1 MKSLIINR
9 LKYKIYTDDNRQYGA
24 DVPFKP
30 GLNIVWGPNSV
41 GKSSIVTGLIYGLGL
56 EKCLGIFKLNQNP
69 FKPEF
74 YSRIEGKSITRS
86 YLLLEISNGDE
97 TITIFRYLKGDKT
110 NIVAIKECN
119 IENYENTSAFEK
131 YIIEGEGVFSESGFQ
146 TFLFNFLEID
156 IVEVPAYD
164 GKNVKLY
171 FENLASLFFVEQRAG
186 WAQIQARQITRYNI
200 RDVKRVVFEYLMGF
214 DKFDI
219 HLLELEK
226 KELDESIKKQGD
238 RISSKEENIFVLCNG
253 ESEEGKLVVDD
264 NDSGKY
270 SIDEYIQLLQ
280 RKYKLESLGISN
292 LSENKE
298 KTESNEESL
307 REKLKNTDYRYRKSI
322 DKSKSLL
329 KEIKGYENYIDRI
342 KLNKHKNKQ
351 LSKIEEF
358 SLDLKVSICPI
369 CEKPLGDNEEN
380 ECRLCHSDIKRKI
393 STPSQNLDFLEDEE
407 KSFKNVLRSKQLEY
421 RKELEVSQRLKDKLD
436 NTEKILEHQISTF
449 SGKALSSYR
458 EKVIKVDSLYKEI
471 DRYERIK
478 SRWKDLDIL
487 RAELKVK
494 EAKSNRLKQKIDNYL
509 ETSSDIEILKS
520 ILDNLKSNVREL
532 GLFKAKE
539 YLINQI
545 KIDSTDNYTPYLDS
559 YDIYNISS
567 SSDNVRIILSYYM
580 ALLQT
585 SIQLKDKTKIRF
597 PNILILDEPKQQNLD
612 NKSLISSIDLFE
624 NTLNSDGQVILTT
637 YSELKS
643 DRDRLKNYF
652 CHEMKN
658 EQDYLLKLEASPEGQ
673 AQ

>member
-1 MKSLIINR
+1 MKSLIIKR
-9 LKYKIYTDDNRQYGA
+9 LKYKVYTDDKSQYGA
-24 DVPFKP
+24 DVPFNT

-41 GKSSIVTGLIYGLGL
+41 GKSSIITGLIYGLGL

-74 YSRIEGKSITRS
+74 YNRIEGKPIIRS
-86 YLLLEISNGDE
+86 YLLLEISNGVD

-110 NIVAIKECN
+110 NIVAIKECD
-119 IENYENTSAFEK
+119 IENYDNISAFEK

-146 TFLFNFLEID
+146 AYLFNFLEID

-186 WAQIQARQITRYNI
+186 WSQIQARQITRYNI
-200 RDVKRVVFEYLMGF
+200 RDIKRVAFEYLMGF

-226 KELDESIKKQGD
+226 KELDENIKKQGD
-238 RISSKEENIFVLCNG
+238 KLSSKEENIFILCNG
-253 ESEEGKLVVDD
+253 DSEEGKLIVDD

-270 SIDEYIQLLQ
+270 SIDDYIQKLQ
-280 RKYKLESLGISN
+280 SKYKLESLDISD
-292 LSENKE
+292 LSESKE
-298 KTESNEESL
+298 QTESNEEGL
-307 REKLKNTDYRYRKSI
+307 RDILKNTDYRYRKSI
-322 DKSKSLL
+322 NKSKSLFN
-329 KEIKGYENYIDRI
+329 EIKGYENYIDRI

-358 SLDLKVSICPI
+358 SLDLKVSTCPI
-369 CEKPLGDNEEN
+369 CEKPLRDSEEN
-380 ECRLCHSDIKRKI
+380 ECKLCHSDIKRKI

-407 KSFKNVLRSKQLEY
+407 KSFKNVLRNKQLEY
-421 RKELEVSQRLKDKLD
+421 RKELEVSQRLKDKLN
-436 NTEKILEHQISTF
+436 NTEKTLEHQISTF
-449 SGKALSSYR
+449 SGKALSRYR

-478 SRWKDLDIL
+478 SRWNDLDIL
-487 RAELKVK
+487 RVELKMKKVK
-494 EAKSNRLKQKIDNYL
+494 SSRLKQKIEDYL

-520 ILDNLKSNVREL
+520 ILDNLKSNVKEL

-539 YLINQI
+539 YLIDKI

-612 NKSLISSIDLFE
+612 SKSLISSIDLFK
-624 NTLNSDGQVILTT
+624 NTLNSNSQVILTT
-637 YSELKS
+637 YSELKA
-643 DRDRLKNYF
+643 DRDKLKKHF
-652 CHEMKN
+652 CHEMKDV
-658 EQDYLLKLEASPEGQ
+658 QDYLLKLESTADSQ